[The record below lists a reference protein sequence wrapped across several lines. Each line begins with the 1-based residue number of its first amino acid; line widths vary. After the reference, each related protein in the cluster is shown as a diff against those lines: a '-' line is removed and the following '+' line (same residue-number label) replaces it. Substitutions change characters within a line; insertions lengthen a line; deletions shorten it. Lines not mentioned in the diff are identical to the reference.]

1 MTEQRPHLDTVE
13 TATTTPGPRRDGREG
28 RRGRWWLLV
37 PVVVVE
43 LLLVVAVIGG
53 ATAWHDGQTLRSS
66 HALAATAQVT
76 RTEKSCRASCV
87 WDSYGSYTVGGQRES
102 DVLLQC
108 CARAPLPGPRWK
120 TQQSRKNGT
129 MRVAGRAKR
138 NPSVVISRG
147 GFRFAPPAP
156 RGAAQRC
163 MPSAPAGTS

>member
-1 MTEQRPHLDTVE
+1 M
-13 TATTTPGPRRDGREG
+13 
-28 RRGRWWLLV
+28 
-37 PVVVVE
+37 VVVE

-108 CARAPLPGPRWK
+108 CARAPLTG
-120 TQQSRKNGT
+120 
-129 MRVAGRAKR
+129 RVAVRLD
-138 NPSVVISRG
+138 RG
-147 GFRFAPPAP
+147 DLRHPVRVGS
-156 RGAAQRC
+156 AQRR
-163 MPSAPAGTS
+163 PIVLGGVAAVALVLGNGLLLVLLRRRRTGV